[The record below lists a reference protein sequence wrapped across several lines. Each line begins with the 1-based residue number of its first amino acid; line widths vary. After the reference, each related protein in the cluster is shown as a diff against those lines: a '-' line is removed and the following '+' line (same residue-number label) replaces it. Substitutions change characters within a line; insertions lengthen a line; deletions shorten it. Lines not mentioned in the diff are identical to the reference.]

1 MTKSRTQSYRS
12 ELSTSI
18 VGGLLMLMHQSLL
31 AKNLVS
37 SSIST
42 RFTASLTRSAN
53 AAGAS
58 RYVHGWGVVGL
69 VCRRAGRAAGSILIL
84 GSRGTNPHEIGPQT
98 LCLSKSWFWKIEY
111 CPPRSTKEKNGRGLF
126 CIDGLILSITVSH
139 RCLERKHTRRRLC
152 FLVGIHIC
160 LGHAFEK
167 LY

>member
-1 MTKSRTQSYRS
+1 MGIIVSNLVLMTKSRTQSYRS

-69 VCRRAGRAAGSILIL
+69 VCRRAGRAAGSISYVYVLRTFFARN
-84 GSRGTNPHEIGPQT
+84 SYHMVVWPYY
-98 LCLSKSWFWKIEY
+98 S
-111 CPPRSTKEKNGRGLF
+111 
-126 CIDGLILSITVSH
+126 
-139 RCLERKHTRRRLC
+139 RRLSYYIVWC
-152 FLVGIHIC
+152 LITSVFDGFLTHVRHPQQWLWLMLKIALDVEMWWGC
-160 LGHAFEK
+160 RMFSLS
-167 LY
+167 